1 MLRTPRSFPS
11 EAVDG
16 AADGIDADE
25 VAGHRGSLPTI
36 VLIVIL
42 CASSGLY
49 YAALAPERFGSY
61 HDDSIYATT
70 AKALATGQGYRIISL
85 PSEPAQTKYPPF
97 YPLLLSLIWRVHSQ
111 FSQNVLWMTL
121 LSSVAALSFLALTYR
136 YLTSHG
142 YSTPLQALIV
152 VGLAAINWRTI
163 ILASGMYSEMPFA
176 ALSVAGLH
184 LAERDT
190 SGKRTWMNGLLLG
203 VLLGL
208 VFLTRSSG
216 LVLLVSVVAYF
227 ALRKNWRRG
236 AVVLATG
243 GLFVLGWVWWC
254 YQNKTSDGGINTAYY
269 TSYLGHL
276 QQTIAGLQATSNSS
290 ALSVYLNII
299 LTNFIGGILV
309 SVPVV
314 CSGLNYGWMSSPGSS
329 VVTFLF
335 LLLLLLVLVK
345 CFVKHMA
352 SRIRLLHIYLLSSFA
367 IYLLWLP
374 GVAYDRFLMP
384 LLPFLLVFLV
394 RGFDQDFTAAKND
407 LKAGDTVRKFSGG
420 VIVLTLLAAL
430 GLGLYSYGSGMYR
443 YFAMTNASEVR
454 AAEDSQAI
462 AWLTEHADRS
472 DTIACYRDPKY
483 FLYTGNKAVRSF
495 PMTEDYTWQEDEA
508 SMSKLAAG
516 IFRVLDEANTRYL
529 VVTSTDFE
537 LEDNPQLRRT
547 ILDRLIE
554 EHPQKFALAF
564 KSPDGRSRIYRT
576 DTSSK

>member
-1 MLRTPRSFPS
+1 MLRTPRLFRS
-11 EAVDG
+11 EALG
-16 AADGIDADE
+16 AAEGIDANHRVE
-25 VAGHRGSLPTI
+25 HRGNLPTI

-42 CASSGLY
+42 FASSGLY
-49 YAALAPERFGSY
+49 YAAIAPERFGSY

-70 AKALATGQGYRIISL
+70 AKAMATGQGYRIISL

-97 YPLLLSLIWRVHSQ
+97 YPLLLSLIWTVHAQ
-111 FSQNVLWMTL
+111 FPQNVVWMTL

-142 YSTPLQALIV
+142 YSTSLQALIV

-163 ILASGMYSEMPFA
+163 ILAAGMYSEMFFA
-176 ALSVAGLH
+176 ALSVAALH
-184 LAERDT
+184 LAERET
-190 SGKRTWMNGLLLG
+190 SGKRNWMSGLLLG
-203 VLLGL
+203 ILLGL

-216 LVLLVSVVAYF
+216 LVLLLSVGGYF
-227 ALRKNWRRG
+227 ALHKNWRR
-236 AVVLATG
+236 AAFVLATG

-254 YQNKTSDGGINTAYY
+254 YENKTSDSGINTAYY

-276 QQTIAGLQATSNSS
+276 KQTIAGLQATTNSS

-309 SVPVV
+309 SVPLV

-329 VVTFLF
+329 VVSFLF
-335 LLLLLLVLVK
+335 LLLLLVVLVK
-345 CFVKHMA
+345 AFVKHLA
-352 SRIRLLHIYLLSSFA
+352 SGVRLLHIYLLSSLA

-384 LLPFLLVFLV
+384 LLPFLLVFVV
-394 RGFDQDFTAAKND
+394 RGFDVDFSAARND

-420 VIVLTLLAAL
+420 FIVLILLAAL
-430 GLGLYSYGSGMYR
+430 GLGLYSYGSGIYR
-443 YFAMTNASEVR
+443 YFATPNASAVR

-462 AWLTEHADRS
+462 AWLAEHADRS

-483 FLYTGNKAVRSF
+483 FLHTGNKAVRSF
-495 PMTEDYTWQEDEA
+495 PMNEEYTWQEDEE
-508 SMSKLAAG
+508 SISRLAAG
-516 IFRVLDEANTRYL
+516 IFRVLDEADARYL

-537 LEDNPQLRRT
+537 LEDNPQQRRR
-547 ILDRLIE
+547 IFDQLIE
-554 EHPQKFALAF
+554 RHPQRFALAF
-564 KSPDGRSRIYRT
+564 ESTEGGSRIYRT
-576 DTSSK
+576 DAGAK